1 MQDGEVVDFNM
12 ALILF
17 FPLTIFCMEQ
27 EKTMYVVTIVIQEF
41 ISK

>member
-1 MQDGEVVDFNM
+1 VVDFNM

-17 FPLTIFCMEQ
+17 FSLTVNARTRKMMLYEN
-27 EKTMYVVTIVIQEF
+27 TIVIQEF